1 MAPQADPLAAAS
13 ALAPEIRERLAEIES
28 GRRLPPPLV
37 HSFRRAGIFRLLFPK
52 ACGGLEADPATLV
65 EVLHAISRSDGSAG
79 WCAMIG
85 ATSGVTL
92 AYLSEETAREVSGGG
107 ESILGGVLHPRGRAI
122 VTGGGY
128 RATGRWPFAS
138 GCEHTDWLL
147 GGCIVFAAD
156 GSKPRLRADGSPEA
170 RSMLF
175 PRSDVE
181 VIDTWTV
188 AGLRGTGS
196 HDMAVH
202 DATVPAARSVQFST
216 DPVRERGALYAF
228 PIFSLLA
235 FGIAAVALG
244 IARGAVDEFRD
255 IAREKIATGSR
266 RVLAE
271 RGATQSEVARA
282 EALIA
287 ASRDH
292 LLARIDAAWRGVLA
306 GKPIDVVERARL
318 RLAATHAVRSAARAV
333 DRMYDAAGGGAVY
346 ESGPL
351 ARRFRDVHVATQ
363 HVMVSPAT
371 YEMTGR
377 VLLGLETD
385 TELL

>member
-1 MAPQADPLAAAS
+1 MAPQADPLAAAN

-28 GRRLPPPLV
+28 GRRLPLPLV
-37 HSFRRAGIFRLLFPK
+37 HAFRRAGVFRLLFPQS
-52 ACGGLEADPATLV
+52 CQGIEADPATLV
-65 EVLHAISRSDGSAG
+65 EVLHAISRVDGSAG

-92 AYLSEETAREVSGGG
+92 AYLPPETAREVSGGG
-107 ESILGGVLHPRGRAI
+107 EAILGGVLHPRGRAI
-122 VTGGGY
+122 LAGDDY

-147 GGCIVFAAD
+147 GGCLVFGED
-156 GSKPRLRADGSPEA
+156 GTKPLLRADGTPEA

-175 PRSDVE
+175 SRHDVE
-181 VIDTWTV
+181 IHDTWSV

-196 HDMAVH
+196 HDMSVRDVAV
-202 DATVPAARSVQFST
+202 PRARSVRFAT
-216 DPVRERGALYAF
+216 DPVRESGPLYAF
-228 PIFSLLA
+228 PIFNLLSL
-235 FGIAAVALG
+235 GIAAVALG
-244 IARGAVDEFRD
+244 IARGAIDDFRE
-255 IAREKIATGSR
+255 IARAKVATGSR
-266 RVLAE
+266 RVMAE

-282 EALIA
+282 EALVES
-287 ASRDH
+287 SRDH

-306 GKPIDVVERARL
+306 GRTIDVAERAHI
-318 RLAATHAVRSAARAV
+318 RLAATHAVRSAADAV
-333 DRMYDAAGGGAVY
+333 DRMYEAAGGGAVY

-363 HVMVSPAT
+363 HVMVGAST
-371 YEMTGR
+371 YELAGR